1 MFVYVIR
8 DEESDLIKIGV
19 SETPQKRLVGL
30 QTGTVNRLRL
40 VATFSGGRDL
50 EAQLHATFAAARV
63 AGEWFRVRAE
73 EVERAAIAAR
83 YETQVNATEPDPY
96 PAVTLGSSQ
105 RRGWQW
111 VRLLTMAQWGRA
123 KH

>member
-19 SETPQKRLVGL
+19 SEHPQKRLASL
-30 QTGTVNRLRL
+30 QTGTVNRLCL
-40 VATFSGGRDL
+40 VAAFSGGRDL
-50 EAQLHATFAAARV
+50 EARLHATFAAARV
-63 AGEWFRVRAE
+63 AGEWFRVCAE

-83 YETQVNATEPDPY
+83 YEPPRDATEPDPWETVALRSY
-96 PAVTLGSSQ
+96 PTVTG
-105 RRGWQW
+105 
-111 VRLLTMAQWGRA
+111 LTMAQWGHA